1 MRNTLMAVALAATA
15 LVTLAI
21 PSQAEMLD
29 DAIFTGLRIDQLEYR
44 AGDSA
49 GIGAWEAEAWA
60 GDDRWKLALESEA
73 EYAFRPDR
81 FEVLENRVVVRRA
94 VSEFFDARAGLRLDT
109 PAGPDRLY
117 GVLGIQGLAQ
127 QWFELGA
134 DLFLSDKGDVS
145 ARIEVEY
152 DLTITNRLFLQPLVE
167 VNLAASDDRE
177 IGQGQG
183 LNDVEIGLR
192 LRYEMVDRAVAPY
205 VGVHWERKLG
215 ESAGLARNDGES
227 TDDLRLVTGLR
238 LLF

>member
-1 MRNTLMAVALAATA
+1 MRNTVMAAARVTIALAALT
-15 LVTLAI
+15 V

-44 AGDSA
+44 AGETT

-73 EYAFRPDR
+73 EYAIRSDR

-94 VSEFFDARAGLRLDT
+94 VSEYFDARAGLRFDT
-109 PAGPDRLY
+109 PDGPDRLY
-117 GVLGIQGLAQ
+117 GVLGLQGLAQ

-134 DLFLSDKGDVS
+134 DMFLSEKGDVS

-152 DLTITNRLFLQPLVE
+152 DLLITNRLFLQPLVE
-167 VNLAASDDRE
+167 VNLAASDDRA
-177 IGQGQG
+177 IGRGQGI
-183 LNDVEIGLR
+183 NDVEIGLR
-192 LRYEMVDRAVAPY
+192 LRYELVDRSVAPY

-215 ESAGLARNDGES
+215 ETAELARDDGED